1 MDTMIKPTGK
11 RWAVLLVIFLGC
23 VIGSFSQFVTSA
35 FGGYL
40 MNDIGLTTSQFG
52 AITMCP
58 MLAGIIFSIPA
69 GTFADKKGVRLS
81 VFVAGIVAI
90 AGSALRITSTSFAM
104 LMLSSF
110 MLGFLPVFISANSA
124 KLISE
129 WFPDKE
135 LCLAMGIFM
144 AGGGAGNAIAQAIT
158 AYFGT
163 FRIACIVTLVLM
175 VISYVLFLAVA
186 SDRPKGATPP
196 PADVPISKT
205 IGNVLKLKHIW
216 VIGLTMICFM
226 VGNMTVSIYLTT
238 ALTTKGIVVTTA
250 GFVTSAFAIGIMIG
264 TIFGGAV
271 ILKIGKGKFRVPS
284 LIVGII
290 GGICIYTGWM
300 FASPVLTGLLMFI
313 GALCCGALV
322 PISMSAMVNIPG
334 MKPEY
339 MGAAGGYANT
349 MRFLA
354 AFIFPSYII
363 APIAGTNYNV
373 FMIFAAVAVVL
384 FGVFTLGLPEVFKT
398 SAPRCGKLDNE

>member
-1 MDTMIKPTGK
+1 MDTMVKPTGK
-11 RWAVLLVIFLGC
+11 RWAVLTVIFIGC
-23 VIGSFSQFVTSA
+23 VVGSFSQFVTTA

-40 MNDIGLTTSQFG
+40 MQDLGLSTSQFS

-58 MLAGIIFSIPA
+58 MLTGIIFSILA
-69 GTFADKKGVRLS
+69 GTFADKKGVRFS
-81 VFVAGIVAI
+81 VFI
-90 AGSALRITSTSFAM
+90 AGLLGIAGAALRITATSYPL

-110 MLGFLPVFISANSA
+110 LLGFLPVFISANSA

-129 WFPDKE
+129 WFPKKE
-135 LCLAMGIFM
+135 ISIAMGIFM

-163 FRIACIVTLVLM
+163 FRIACIVTLFMM
-175 VISYVLFLAVA
+175 VIAYVLFLAVA
-186 SDRPKGATPP
+186 TDRPKGAAPP
-196 PADVPISKT
+196 PVDVPISRT

-226 VGNMTVSIYLTT
+226 VGNMTVSIFLTT

-250 GFVTSAFAIGIMIG
+250 GFVTSAFAVGVMIG

-284 LIVGII
+284 LFVGII
-290 GGICIYTGWM
+290 GGICIYVGW
-300 FASPVLTGLLMFI
+300 LLATPIATALFMFI

-322 PISMSAMVNIPG
+322 PVSMSAMVYIPG

-354 AFIFPSYII
+354 AFVFPSYII
-363 APIAGTNYNV
+363 APIAGSNFNI
-373 FMIFAAVAVVL
+373 FMLFAAVAVAL
-384 FGVFTLGLPEVFKT
+384 FGVFTLGLPEVLNNQ
-398 SAPRCGKLDNE
+398 PEQEC